1 MYFLQ
6 YGLGMVP
13 SWVHFGLDTLTIS
26 MYVKNVYGFQ
36 IVTHYHVYCGGESEG
51 AEKKLLL

>member
-1 MYFLQ
+1 
-6 YGLGMVP
+6 MVP